1 MVFFYLLR
9 SPLYTTMNDTAYLTL
24 KQGDTVYNDKK
35 FTKKD
40 ISRIRNKML
49 IVMLATTLV
58 VGLAFYYLF
67 TISYTVSGSMVPTLS
82 VGEINVMRHVFGPG
96 DLHRG
101 DIVLFNPVTEY
112 NADIAD
118 FLGNGKDHYIKR
130 LIGLPGETIRI
141 QDDIVYINGEP
152 LNEPYAVYPKERT
165 ELSEDRNMEEITIP
179 EGHYFFM
186 GDNRDNS
193 YDSRYGVGV
202 IPYNNIDRKMVFHF
216 TSLSALILGTDNDQY
231 FIG

>member
-1 MVFFYLLR
+1 
-9 SPLYTTMNDTAYLTL
+9 
-24 KQGDTVYNDKK
+24 
-35 FTKKD
+35 
-40 ISRIRNKML
+40 
-49 IVMLATTLV
+49 MLATTLV

-82 VGEINVMRHVFGPG
+82 VGEINVMRHVFGPS

-152 LNEPYAVYPKERT
+152 LVEPYAVYPKERT
-165 ELSEDRNMEEITIP
+165 ELPEDRNMEEITIP

>member
-82 VGEINVMRHVFGPG
+82 VGEINVMRHVFGPS

-101 DIVLFNPVTEY
+101 DIVLFNPVTE
-112 NADIAD
+112 
-118 FLGNGKDHYIKR
+118 
-130 LIGLPGETIRI
+130 
-141 QDDIVYINGEP
+141 
-152 LNEPYAVYPKERT
+152 
-165 ELSEDRNMEEITIP
+165 
-179 EGHYFFM
+179 
-186 GDNRDNS
+186 
-193 YDSRYGVGV
+193 
-202 IPYNNIDRKMVFHF
+202 
-216 TSLSALILGTDNDQY
+216 
-231 FIG
+231 